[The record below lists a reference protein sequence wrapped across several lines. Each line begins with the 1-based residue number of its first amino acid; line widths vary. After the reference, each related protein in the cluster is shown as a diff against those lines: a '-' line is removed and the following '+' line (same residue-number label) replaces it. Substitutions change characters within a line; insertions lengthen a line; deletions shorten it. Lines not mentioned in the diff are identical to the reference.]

1 MRKLTAGA
9 LTLLLLTACSGD
21 ENPEPSASVTP
32 STSAAT
38 TSEAAIPVEPEETA
52 IVVDDEAPVGTTPAE
67 PGPLEPTPDP
77 ALVAQMECD
86 DITRATRRSHEA
98 RWGAIDWTEAVQI
111 PVGEGLTAG
120 IDWWVVVATPDGATG
135 RARLTNAGSV
145 EDLDDADWLMAED
158 WQARA
163 EGSSELRVWKYFPTV
178 KWDEDGQR
186 RLHAAVAKGYECLGI
201 AYPESAPSQ

>member
-120 IDWWVVVATPDGATG
+120 IDCWVVVATPDGARVGPGSPTRAASRTSTMPTG
-135 RARLTNAGSV
+135 
-145 EDLDDADWLMAED
+145 
-158 WQARA
+158 
-163 EGSSELRVWKYFPTV
+163 
-178 KWDEDGQR
+178 
-186 RLHAAVAKGYECLGI
+186 
-201 AYPESAPSQ
+201 

>member
-86 DITRATRRSHEA
+86 DITRAKDRQGRESI
-98 RWGAIDWTEAVQI
+98 R
-111 PVGEGLTAG
+111 TA
-120 IDWWVVVATPDGATG
+120 
-135 RARLTNAGSV
+135 
-145 EDLDDADWLMAED
+145 E
-158 WQARA
+158 
-163 EGSSELRVWKYFPTV
+163 
-178 KWDEDGQR
+178 
-186 RLHAAVAKGYECLGI
+186 
-201 AYPESAPSQ
+201 

>member
-1 MRKLTAGA
+1 M
-9 LTLLLLTACSGD
+9 
-21 ENPEPSASVTP
+21 
-32 STSAAT
+32 
-38 TSEAAIPVEPEETA
+38 EPEETA

-135 RARLTNAGSV
+135 RARLTNAGIV
-145 EDLDDADWLMAED
+145 EDLDDADWLMAVD